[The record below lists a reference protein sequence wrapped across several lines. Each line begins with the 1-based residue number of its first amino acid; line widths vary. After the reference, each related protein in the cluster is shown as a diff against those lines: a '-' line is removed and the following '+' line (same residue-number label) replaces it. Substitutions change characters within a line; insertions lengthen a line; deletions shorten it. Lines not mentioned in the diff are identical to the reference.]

1 MATEI
6 KTSVVRVFN
15 PNHTQ
20 TNEFYLRASQ
30 SVANNFQD
38 NNVLCSEYKGESGLY
53 INVFES
59 FGIQD
64 VNNVKAVHITL
75 DDRNRET
82 KAENRYKFT
91 VNFGEVVFDASQ
103 FSLVNCANISDDL
116 SVSLGDLS
124 DVENLDIVLRLMVI
138 LK

>member
-30 SVANNFQD
+30 SVSNNFQD

-53 INVFES
+53 ISVFES

-64 VNNVKAVHITL
+64 VNNVNAVHITL
-75 DDRNRET
+75 D
-82 KAENRYKFT
+82 
-91 VNFGEVVFDASQ
+91 
-103 FSLVNCANISDDL
+103 
-116 SVSLGDLS
+116 
-124 DVENLDIVLRLMVI
+124 
-138 LK
+138 